1 MSVSAQQLVSRA
13 KDPFA
18 RNVSSTGS
26 SGIRAVTDAWH
37 IDRAVVQ
44 RILNGDEAAFRQLF
58 DSYYPRLYRFAL
70 ARLDGDRDAAAEVAQ
85 QTFCNAVDALDRYR
99 GEAAL
104 YTWFCGICRNV
115 LIDHC
120 RRTRRSL
127 RTSIP
132 LDDDMAVRGI
142 IEALTAPAATQ
153 PDVAA
158 WRRDVGRLVE
168 STVDC
173 LPDHYASVLEWKY
186 VDGLPVAEIASRLGV
201 GTKAAESLLTRARTA
216 FREAILSV
224 AAATDVLEPPSTGQA
239 R

>member
-1 MSVSAQQLVSRA
+1 LA
-13 KDPFA
+13 
-18 RNVSSTGS
+18 
-26 SGIRAVTDAWH
+26 DAEH
-37 IDRAVVQ
+37 LDRAVAR
-44 RILNGDEAAFRQLF
+44 RILNGDQATFRALF
-58 DSYYPRLYRFAL
+58 DNFFPRLYRFAL
-70 ARLDGDRDAAAEVAQ
+70 ARLDGDADAAAEVAQ
-85 QTFCNAVDALDRYR
+85 QTFCNAVEALDRYR

-127 RTSIP
+127 HTSIP
-132 LDDDMAVRGI
+132 LDDDIAVRGV
-142 IEALTAPAATQ
+142 IEALTAPAAAR

-158 WRRDVGRLVE
+158 WQRDVGRLVE

-173 LPDHYASVLEWKY
+173 LPDHYATVLEWKY
-186 VDGLPVAEIASRLGV
+186 VDGLPVAEIALRLGV
-201 GTKAAESLLTRARTA
+201 GTKAAESLLTRARRA

-224 AAATDVLEPPSTGQA
+224 AAVTDVLEPPSTGQA